1 MFRTSMRPAAF
12 FPGWTQDSFA
22 MLTAI
27 RRASLLVSNLA
38 ADHLRPRLI
47 LVINICKRSPLRRK
61 TMNWFRRTASIAGI
75 QVPNYWMLVLV
86 AVVVI
91 WIIYSFV
98 AH

>member
-1 MFRTSMRPAAF
+1 MDGAPLFSAFKQMRLFRRAMNHQNRPV
-12 FPGWTQDSFA
+12 PRWP
-22 MLTAI
+22 I
-27 RRASLLVSNLA
+27 RRE
-38 ADHLRPRLI
+38 
-47 LVINICKRSPLRRK
+47 
-61 TMNWFRRTASIAGI
+61 TMDWFSRTTSIAGI